1 MFESELTTSIFLAM
15 KANLKIL
22 ISTAF
27 CALAA
32 CSTQEVKQESQ
43 PVSVPEKTP
52 PIIDDLSQ
60 RSGQNPPLTLIKEN
74 KTLNLVRVMDGG
86 ICKNDFQGAKGT
98 FLIYAD
104 PADIKRIKQDK
115 GPQVFSDFENK
126 IQTFST
132 QALQEAIN
140 ATNLNEDPFTLGADE
155 AQEKLIKQLSNNFRH
170 SVADAVRLFQKETT
184 LTVDVVPFTPS
195 FIFYQ
200 QGCDA
205 THLEPENSDNKAF

>member
-1 MFESELTTSIFLAM
+1 M
-15 KANLKIL
+15 KANLRIL
-22 ISTAF
+22 IGIAF

-32 CSTQEVKQESQ
+32 CSTQEVKQE
-43 PVSVPEKTP
+43 PKPAPVPEKLP
-52 PIIDDLSQ
+52 PITDDSLQ
-60 RSGQNPPLTLIKEN
+60 KSGQNPPLTLTKED
-74 KTLNLVRVMDGG
+74 KTLNLVKIMDGG

-115 GPQVFSDFENK
+115 GPQVFSEFENK

-140 ATNLNEDPFTLGADE
+140 ATNLNEDPFVLGADE
-155 AQEKLIKQLSNNFRH
+155 AQEKLTKQLSNNFRN
-170 SVADAVRLFQKETT
+170 SAADDVKLFQEETT
-184 LTVDVVPFTPS
+184 LTIDVVPFASS

-205 THLEPENSDNKAF
+205 THLDQENSDNKAF